1 MRFSS
6 IKSRIFNSVF
16 FQILIIITAFLV
28 MGVSSFIFVS
38 NIERKHLTKDA
49 ENMLA
54 LTKNII
60 NAKFLEYEAFLDGYS
75 QTIRNMILWGTDEE
89 TVTRSIKSISSYI
102 LNDTENLEDLHSFF
116 GYFFNWDQK
125 YISNFDLN
133 IPDDYIF
140 LDQPWIKA
148 AIEANGK
155 IVISEHRSDIF
166 ESANSGK
173 KTNLFTLSRYLTYEN
188 NEPMAVFSLNIEFD
202 RIINSV
208 ISCNMT
214 NSSYGLLLNKNLE
227 LIAHPEPFLLQIK
240 LHHINSGLS
249 SLAPELEKGIEI
261 KERRLKNYQ
270 YNDSIVY
277 FQRIRHDWSLG
288 IVIPEHEYYSNVTNM
303 AVFLVLIGLVMASAL
318 CLMIYNLSRAKLK
331 SDLRTQQ
338 KSNFLATM
346 SHEIRTPLNAIL
358 GMTEIQ
364 MQNAS
369 HPPATSEAFIKI
381 NNSGNL
387 LLAIIND
394 ILDLSKIE
402 TGKLSLIPA
411 KYEVASL
418 INDII
423 QLNYIR
429 YESNPVE
436 FIAEIDENIPSVLVG
451 DELRIKQIMNHLL
464 SNAFKYTDQGRVCI
478 SVRAECIGRGGAV
491 HVTLV
496 FQIRDTGQGMTP
508 GQVNK
513 LFDDYTRF
521 NMEANRTSEGAGLGM
536 TITRNLIELMYG
548 KINIQSE
555 VGKGTAVTVRIPQ
568 KTDGVGIRGI
578 LGKEMAENL
587 RQYKQGNMIQ
597 LKKSQVAHEYMP
609 YGNILIVDDV
619 ETNLYVAKGLMTPYG
634 LNIDLA
640 VNGFEAIDKVRK
652 GTIYDIIFMDHM
664 MPKMDGIETTK
675 LIREIG
681 YTNPIVALTANALAG
696 QEEIFLKKG
705 FNGFISKPIDIR
717 QLNVMLNRLIRD
729 KYPSEVIEA
738 ARKEKEEFN
747 KKNTGGSANLQVDSL
762 LAEIFS
768 RDADKTV
775 VVLENVLLNNLKT
788 ESDIQ
793 SYVINIHAMKSA
805 LANIGEKKLSE
816 SASRLEQAGREKDV
830 NVMLS
835 ETHVFIDDLRKVI
848 EKIKP
853 VDDENKYEENEED
866 RKYLRENFEIIKEA
880 CTDLNKKLIKD
891 TLSKLREKQWSSK
904 TKDVLNTISEH
915 LLHSDFDNAAAL
927 ADEYINMKTK

>member
-1 MRFSS
+1 MRF
-6 IKSRIFNSVF
+6 INEKNKIINSVH
-16 FQILIIITAFLV
+16 FQMIIILTAFIV

-49 ENMLA
+49 ENLLMLTENN
-54 LTKNII
+54 LSTRL
-60 NAKFLEYEAFLDGYS
+60 LEYEAFLNVYS
-75 QTIRNMILWGTDEE
+75 ETIRSMILWGSDED
-89 TVTRSIKSISSYI
+89 TITSYIKSISNYI
-102 LNDTENLEDLHSFF
+102 INDTESLAELNSFF
-116 GYFFNWDQK
+116 GYFINWGGI
-125 YISNFDLN
+125 YISNTNLN
-133 IPDDYIF
+133 IPDNYNF
-140 LDQPWIKA
+140 MNQPWIKA
-148 AIEANGK
+148 AIEKNGK
-155 IVISEHRSDIF
+155 ITISEQYSDIF
-166 ESANSGK
+166 RTTSSGRRAN
-173 KTNLFTLSRYLTYEN
+173 LLTLSRYLTYDN
-188 NEPMAVFSLNIEFD
+188 NEPMAIFSINIEFD
-202 RIINSV
+202 RIIDSIIN
-208 ISCNMT
+208 CNLT
-214 NSSYGLLLNKNLE
+214 NSSYGLLLNKELE
-227 LIAHPEPFLLQIK
+227 LMAHPEPQLLQYK
-240 LHHINSGLS
+240 LYNINSGLS
-249 SLAPELEKGIEI
+249 SLVLELERGVNI
-261 KERRLKNYQ
+261 KERRLKNYT
-270 YNDSIVY
+270 YDNSIVY
-277 FQRIRHDWSLG
+277 FQKIKHDWYLG
-288 IVIPEHEYYSNVTNM
+288 LVIPENEYYRNVINM
-303 AVFLVLIGLVMASAL
+303 AVFLVLIGLAMAGAL
-318 CLMIYNLSRAKLK
+318 CIMIYNLSRAKLK

-364 MQNAS
+364 IQNTS

-402 TGKLSLIPA
+402 TGKLSLLPV

-429 YESNPVE
+429 YDSVPIE
-436 FIAEIDENIPSVLVG
+436 FIIEIDENIPSTLVG

-464 SNAFKYTDQGRVCI
+464 SNAFKFTDQGKVCL
-478 SVRAECIGRGGAV
+478 SVKAECVGRGGAV
-491 HVTLV
+491 LVTLV
-496 FQIRDTGQGMTP
+496 FQIKDTGQGMTQ

-555 VGKGTAVTVRIPQ
+555 VGKGTTVTVRIPQ
-568 KTDGVGIRGI
+568 KTDGIGIRGI
-578 LGKEMAENL
+578 LGREMSENL
-587 RQYKQGNMIQ
+587 QQYKQGNMVQ
-597 LKKSQVAHEYMP
+597 LKKAQVTHEYMP

-640 VNGFEAIDKVRK
+640 VNGFEAIEKVKK
-652 GTIYDIIFMDHM
+652 GIVYDIIFMDHM
-664 MPKMDGIETTK
+664 MPKLDGIEATK
-675 LIREIG
+675 IIRETG

-696 QEEIFLKKG
+696 QEEVFLKNG

-717 QLNVMLNRLIRD
+717 QLNIILNRLIRD

-738 ARKEKEEFN
+738 ARKEKEAFN
-747 KKNTGGSANLQVDSL
+747 KKNPGDTGDFQVNSL
-762 LAEIFS
+762 LAEIFT
-768 RDADKTV
+768 RDAEKTV
-775 VVLENVLLNNLKT
+775 GILENVLQNNLKT

-805 LANIGEKKLSE
+805 LANIGEKILSDT
-816 SASRLEQAGREKDV
+816 ALRLEQAGREKDI

-835 ETHVFIDDLRKVI
+835 ETYEFINELRNVI

-853 VDDENKYEENEED
+853 EDDENKYVETDKDKEYLKEEM
-866 RKYLRENFEIIKEA
+866 KIIKEA
-880 CTDLNKKLIKD
+880 CAELNKKSVKN
-891 TLSKLREKQWSSK
+891 TLNKLREKQWSSK
-904 TKDVLNTISEH
+904 TKDMLNSISEH
-915 LLHSDFDNAAAL
+915 LLHSDFDNAASIAE
-927 ADEYINMKTK
+927 EYLNAK